1 VEAQLKPWLNLK
13 FQEAP
18 LQEFSEYV
26 ESSNKIVKFFVPDNF
41 QFAIFNGA
49 AILGSLP
56 SFQKLFITHEQFE
69 SNRDLLYRDISEIL

>member
-1 VEAQLKPWLNLK
+1 MNLK